1 MISLY
6 EELLK
11 ILEEEKTLLEALYK
25 IVSEE
30 RDAIVALKGD
40 ELEKI
45 MRDKETVIM
54 KLSLWEQERLKLLK
68 KHDLS
73 DKSLSEIIS
82 QIESTQDAQRLK
94 QIYSAM
100 KTLLGATSEIQ
111 KVNEQLIDR
120 SIIHINTAIKFLE
133 SFGIAPKQS
142 LSREA

>member
-82 QIESTQDAQRLK
+82 QIENTQDAQRLK

>member
-1 MISLY
+1 LY

-68 KHDLS
+68 KHNLS

-82 QIESTQDAQRLK
+82 QIENTQDAQRLK